1 MKKFLTR
8 KAMLMALCGML
19 TTFAASAQGWVADA
33 TGQRLYAVNDSL
45 KFGSLFVGIGTNVPS
60 AQLHTTGTVRF
71 AGITQNNT
79 FNRLLVQDTSGRLF
93 WRDAASISGGSGWL
107 LTGNAGTNPASNFL
121 GTLDTAR
128 LVFRTNNTEKAT
140 ILSNGNVGIGV
151 SQAAKLLHV
160 HNNNP
165 NVEDNNAFL
174 SGRAPS
180 LYFSLT
186 PTQPSAPP
194 FNSPYARIGLS
205 TRLGTFVNT
214 SQVGDFVI
222 HAITAGGSL
231 VFGVGVDA
239 QGTNGVERARLNSNG
254 NFGINTVN
262 PSAKL
267 HVNGNV
273 RFQNLPSGTGKVLVV
288 DDSGYVY
295 RSNTSA
301 ARASEA
307 ATSSEDVAAL
317 QQEVNVL
324 KQTLAEVQAQLAA
337 IKSGSLQVNANAS
350 GESFVLGNAPNPFNG
365 STTIKYAYPRSA
377 SKAYLTVSD
386 LSGKQVRRY
395 DLKGN
400 SSNSVTL
407 TLDGVNAG
415 TYIYSLEVD
424 GRIVESKKMVYT
436 K

>member
-1 MKKFLTR
+1 MKKILTR

-19 TTFAASAQGWVADA
+19 TTFAASAQGWIADA

-45 KFGSLFVGIGTNVPS
+45 KFGSLFVGIGTNAPS

-93 WRDAASISGGSGWL
+93 WRDAASLGSGSGWL
-107 LTGNAGTNPASNFL
+107 LTGNAGTNPATNFL
-121 GTLDTAR
+121 GTRDTAR

-140 ILSNGNVGIGV
+140 ILSNGYVGIGV
-151 SQAAKLLHV
+151 SQAARMLHV
-160 HNNNP
+160 HNASTA
-165 NVEDNNAFL
+165 DNNALF

-180 LYFSLT
+180 TYFSLS
-186 PTQPSAPP
+186 PTLPGSQPSYP
-194 FNSPYARIGLS
+194 SPIARIGLA
-205 TRLGTFVNT
+205 TGLADFVT
-214 SQVGDFVI
+214 SGQAGDFVI
-222 HAITAGGSL
+222 HNITSGGSL
-231 VFGVGVDA
+231 IFGVGVDPT
-239 QGTNGVERARLNSNG
+239 GSNGLERARLDASG
-254 NFGINTVN
+254 NFGINTFS

-267 HVNGNV
+267 HVNGDV
-273 RFQNLPSGTGKVLVV
+273 RFENLPSGSGRILVI
-288 DDSGYVY
+288 DDNGSIY
-295 RSNTSA
+295 RSSTSA
-301 ARASEA
+301 QRSTETAGA
-307 ATSSEDVAAL
+307 DVAAL
-317 QQEVNVL
+317 QQEVNAL

-337 IKSGSLQVNANAS
+337 IKSGSLQVAANTS
-350 GESFVLGNAPNPFNG
+350 GESYVLGNAPNPFNG

-377 SKAYLTVSD
+377 ANAYLTVSD
-386 LSGKQVRRY
+386 LNGKQIKRY
-395 DLKGN
+395 DLKAN
-400 SSNSVTL
+400 NSNSVTL

>member
-1 MKKFLTR
+1 MKKILTR
-8 KAMLMALCGML
+8 KVMLMTVCGML
-19 TTFAASAQGWVADA
+19 TTFAASAQGWIADA

-45 KFGSLFVGIGTNVPS
+45 KFGSLFVGIGTNTPS

-71 AGITQNNT
+71 GGITQNNT
-79 FNRLLVQDTSGRLF
+79 FSRLLVQDTSGRLF
-93 WRDAASISGGSGWL
+93 WRDAGSVSSGSGWL

-160 HNNNP
+160 HNSNP
-165 NVEDNNAFL
+165 NVEDNNVFL

-180 LYFSLT
+180 VYFNLN
-186 PTQPSAPP
+186 PTQPASGP
-194 FNSPYARIGLS
+194 FTSPYARIGLS
-205 TRLGTFVNT
+205 TRLGTFVTT
-214 SQVGDFVI
+214 SQVGDFVL
-222 HAITAGGSL
+222 HTITAGGSL

-239 QGTNGVERARLNSNG
+239 TGTNGVERARLNGSG

-273 RFQNLPSGTGKVLVV
+273 RFQNLPSGTGRVLVV

-295 RSNTSA
+295 RSSTSSLRA
-301 ARASEA
+301 AET
-307 ATSSEDVAAL
+307 ATSGEDVAAL
-317 QQEVNVL
+317 QQQVNAL

-337 IKSGSLQVNANAS
+337 LKGGTLQVTSNAGN
-350 GESFVLGNAPNPFNG
+350 ESFLLANAPNPFNG

-377 SKAYLTVSD
+377 SKAYLTVTD
-386 LSGKQVRRY
+386 LSGKQIKRF
-395 DLKGN
+395 DLKANNG
-400 SSNSVTL
+400 NSVTL
-407 TLDGVNAG
+407 TLDGAIAG

-424 GRIVESKKMVYT
+424 GRIIESKKMVFT

>member
-1 MKKFLTR
+1 MKKILTR
-8 KAMLMALCGML
+8 KVMLMTVCGML
-19 TTFAASAQGWVADA
+19 TTFAASAQGWIADA

-45 KFGSLFVGIGTNVPS
+45 KFGSLFVGIGTNTPS

-71 AGITQNNT
+71 GGITQNNT

-93 WRDAASISGGSGWL
+93 WRDAASVGSGSAWL
-107 LTGNAGTNPASNFL
+107 LTGNAGTNSSSNFL

-160 HNNNP
+160 HNSNP
-165 NVEDNNAFL
+165 NVEDNNVFL

-180 LYFSLT
+180 VYFNLN
-186 PTQPSAPP
+186 PTQPASAP
-194 FNSPYARIGLS
+194 FTSPYARIGLS
-205 TRLGTFVNT
+205 TRLGTFVTT
-214 SQVGDFVI
+214 SQVGDFVL
-222 HAITAGGSL
+222 HTITAGGSL

-239 QGTNGVERARLNSNG
+239 SGTNGVERARLNSAG
-254 NFGINTVN
+254 NFGINALN

-273 RFQNLPSGTGKVLVV
+273 RFQNLPSGTGRVLVV

-295 RSNTSA
+295 RSSTSSLRA
-301 ARASEA
+301 AET
-307 ATSSEDVAAL
+307 ATSGEDVAAL
-317 QQEVNVL
+317 QQEVNAL
-324 KQTLAEVQAQLAA
+324 KQTLADVQAQLAA
-337 IKSGSLQVNANAS
+337 LKSGSLQVTANA
-350 GESFVLGNAPNPFNG
+350 GNESFVLANAPNPFNG

-377 SKAYLTVSD
+377 SKAYLTVTD
-386 LSGKQVRRY
+386 LNGKQIKRF
-395 DLKGN
+395 DLKAN
-400 SSNSVTL
+400 SGNSVTL
-407 TLDGVNAG
+407 TLDGAIAG

-424 GRIVESKKMVYT
+424 GRIVESKKMVFT